1 MLKSPPDHVGKVNVT
16 EQNNHSHKSSD
27 VSVEVVPK
35 SASVVSSTCTE
46 PVLNWVGLGK
56 NDDDKISNQYK
67 SAGDSVEL
75 VEKWTKTQPDE
86 DPSMVNEWFLHQK
99 VHKSSDVSVE
109 VVPKSASVVS
119 STCTKLVQNWVGLG
133 KIDDDKISNQN
144 KSAGD
149 SVELVKKRKRND
161 AVAQRRKLKRM
172 KERNLLQNME
182 TDVKVDWSQSMDVA
196 RDQSI
201 EAVVLPESIDDS
213 GKSLFNAALP
223 ISMDQARLLTMDAS
237 TVQTRVEDEIIN
249 NQPTLLIDK
258 TVPSQF
264 RLLQKSK
271 QRNCK
276 DIKNVLIETK
286 TANFDR
292 SCLCSVLNF
301 EQMKK
306 LRERGMVFIH
316 VETPIRKMEGN
327 AEVVFWSM
335 SDPSVQISG
344 IDLSL
349 SDVCVVTEF
358 RNVKD
363 DTTLA
368 YVGAIKGRLPD
379 DSDNIIL
386 TMIIQS
392 MKKKLAKRLTLQN
405 YSKHVRSPS

>member
-1 MLKSPPDHVGKVNVT
+1 M
-16 EQNNHSHKSSD
+16 
-27 VSVEVVPK
+27 
-35 SASVVSSTCTE
+35 
-46 PVLNWVGLGK
+46 
-56 NDDDKISNQYK
+56 
-67 SAGDSVEL
+67 
-75 VEKWTKTQPDE
+75 
-86 DPSMVNEWFLHQK
+86 
-99 VHKSSDVSVE
+99 
-109 VVPKSASVVS
+109 
-119 STCTKLVQNWVGLG
+119 
-133 KIDDDKISNQN
+133 ISNQN

-149 SVELVKKRKRND
+149 SVELEKKRKRNH
-161 AVAQRRKLKRM
+161 ALAQRRKLNRM
-172 KERNLLQNME
+172 KER
-182 TDVKVDWSQSMDVA
+182 SQSMDVS

-223 ISMDQARLLTMDAS
+223 ISMDQARLLSMDAS
-237 TVQTRVEDEIIN
+237 PVQTKVEDETIN
-249 NQPTLLIDK
+249 NQPNLLINN
-258 TVPSQF
+258 TGPSQF

-276 DIKNVLIETK
+276 DMNNVLVETK

-327 AEVVFWSM
+327 AEVVFWTL
-335 SDPSVQISG
+335 SDHSVQISG

-358 RNVKD
+358 RNVKE

-392 MKKKLAKRLTLQN
+392 MKKKLAKRLTLQI
-405 YSKHVRSPS
+405 YSKHVTLPS